1 MIFIS
6 KRIMSF
12 CWLLCLCMVLA
23 CLLWKWHDKRNM
35 VNYTKPTKEQKY
47 NLKSNMKKRCYNENY
62 HKVRPDY
69 KDCTICDEWLDDKK
83 SFYEWVDHNFYEI
96 EGEPTAE
103 LDKDILVPGNKIY
116 SPDTCIFVPKR
127 INDLFVH
134 IHGRKKNGLPTGV
147 TYSKKTGK
155 YQATVRESCETEDS
169 ENTKKKKGVQLGYFD
184 TIEEA
189 YEVYKA
195 HKLAEIIYIADC
207 YKDVIPDKLYQAM
220 INWKFDE
227 ITA

>member
-23 CLLWKWHDKRNM
+23 CWLWKWHDKRNM
-35 VNYTKPTKEQKY
+35 VNYTKPTKEQRY
-47 NLKSNMKKRCYNENY
+47 NLKNNMKTRCYNANY

-69 KDCTICDEWLDDKK
+69 KDCAICDEWLDDKK

-96 EGEPTAE
+96 EGEPTVE
-103 LDKDILVPGNKIY
+103 LDKDILVPGNKVY

-155 YQATVRESCETEDS
+155 YQAAVRESCKDTDSKDED
-169 ENTKKKKGVQLGYFD
+169 KKKTVRLGFFD

-189 YEVYKA
+189 YEVYKT
-195 HKLAEIIYIADC
+195 HKMAEIIYIADC

>member
-35 VNYTKPTKEQKY
+35 VNYTKPTKEQRY
-47 NLKSNMKKRCYNENY
+47 NLKNNMKTRCYNTNY

-96 EGEPTAE
+96 EGEPTVE
-103 LDKDILVPGNKIY
+103 LDKDILVPGNKVY

-155 YQATVRESCETEDS
+155 YQAAVRESCKDTDSKDED
-169 ENTKKKKGVQLGYFD
+169 KKKTVRLGFFD

-189 YEVYKA
+189 YEVYKT
-195 HKLAEIIYIADC
+195 HKMAEIIYIADC

>member
-1 MIFIS
+1 M
-6 KRIMSF
+6 
-12 CWLLCLCMVLA
+12 
-23 CLLWKWHDKRNM
+23 NG
-35 VNYTKPTKEQKY
+35 
-47 NLKSNMKKRCYNENY
+47 
-62 HKVRPDY
+62 
-69 KDCTICDEWLDDKK
+69 
-83 SFYEWVDHNFYEI
+83 YEI

>member
-1 MIFIS
+1 MTE
-6 KRIMSF
+6 
-12 CWLLCLCMVLA
+12 
-23 CLLWKWHDKRNM
+23 N
-35 VNYTKPTKEQKY
+35 N
-47 NLKSNMKKRCYNENY
+47 KKRVSIE
-62 HKVRPDY
+62 VEPD
-69 KDCTICDEWLDDKK
+69 
-83 SFYEWVDHNFYEI
+83 FHHNFYEI
-96 EGEPTAE
+96 EGEPTVE

-116 SPDTCIFVPKR
+116 SPDTCIIVPKR

-155 YQATVRESCETEDS
+155 YQATVRESCKDEEDG
-169 ENTKKKKGVQLGYFD
+169 KKKTARLGFFD
-184 TIEEA
+184 TAEEA

-195 HKLAEIIYIADC
+195 HKMAEIIYIADS

>member
-1 MIFIS
+1 VIFIS

-12 CWLLCLCMVLA
+12 CWLLCLCMVWA
-23 CLLWKWHDKRNM
+23 CWLWKWHDKRNM
-35 VNYTKPTKEQKY
+35 VNYTKPTKEQRY
-47 NLKSNMKKRCYNENY
+47 NLKNNMKTRCYNTNY

-96 EGEPTAE
+96 EGEPTVE
-103 LDKDILVPGNKIY
+103 LDKDILVPGNKVY

-134 IHGRKKNGLPTGV
+134 IHGKKKNGLPTGV
-147 TYSKKTGK
+147 SYSEKTGK
-155 YQATVRESCETEDS
+155 YQATVRESCKDDEDG
-169 ENTKKKKGVQLGYFD
+169 KKKTARLGFFD
-184 TIEEA
+184 TAEEA

-195 HKLAEIIYIADC
+195 HKMAEIIYIADS

-227 ITA
+227 I